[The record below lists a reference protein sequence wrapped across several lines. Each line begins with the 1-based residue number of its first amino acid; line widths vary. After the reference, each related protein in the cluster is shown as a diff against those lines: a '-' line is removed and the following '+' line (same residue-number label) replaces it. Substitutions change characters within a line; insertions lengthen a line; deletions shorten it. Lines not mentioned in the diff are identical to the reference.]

1 MPRLVVLRGL
11 VSMMPVRPH
20 RLDFSVTSESI
31 GSDVAELPRLY
42 AYVCVSTRD
51 GSMPSLNTAARTT
64 MVRRTFSGSVYTLP
78 LVWVGSE

>member
-1 MPRLVVLRGL
+1 MRL
-11 VSMMPVRPH
+11 H
-20 RLDFSVTSESI
+20 
-31 GSDVAELPRLY
+31 
-42 AYVCVSTRD
+42 RD